1 MSARIP
7 YNLLTFVMGL
17 GLLTAVILQFSS
29 TAVSGSLRFVDEQNV
44 PLAYADL
51 RLLCYPS
58 AAANSPLLA
67 DLPAHTN
74 AEGHL
79 THPLPTN
86 CSHLAALWLRH
97 TQPSG
102 KAAHG
107 PAYWVY
113 ATSWQAGSSERQ
125 PATGDIQ
132 LYDSHPLVLFHVV
145 ASLAWQPAANSP
157 FVGQLQSGLR
167 QMSAYLYD
175 LTEGQMAVGAVTIYA
190 DGRYWESADLRF
202 LSANDY
208 RPTAYMGGI
217 VPAATPYTAPAT
229 LSQTVY
235 APGGIYLGRY
245 WDGLDAADPASGNW
259 AQPAAYRTLA
269 HEWGHYA
276 LFLYDEYQQ
285 NQPAGKQETYCT
297 CLDLPNGACAASAMA
312 YHYTAVALWHSAEH
326 GSPSVCQQ
334 TDQMLVHGE
343 ADWGTLQRWGDIQ
356 QLAGGWLQ
364 PPALPLATQ
373 TPDVVD
379 DLFGRAPGYRLYL
392 PALATSGTAVPA
404 PTEPT
409 IHLALDGSFTQV
421 QLDALH
427 PQVYVW
433 QDGRAQHQG
442 ATAGNRTL
450 PGALGQ
456 IQLLGVTPDDQL
468 RAYADQYA
476 TDITGGGRFAIAGG
490 PPLANGTMLTLTA
503 VTWEASLDV
512 AYGMVGPLLTA
523 MTVTLTSPDVLAAP
537 PIAQRCSPD
546 AAVGCPASADW
557 RQTMT
562 AVNAHTWTAM
572 FTAPAGQPLPKYGLV
587 GVQAGSTG
595 ELWRWFQSLGGVGPA
610 HDDGQAPLLD
620 GLAMVAADTAIP
632 GENNQA
638 IFMPAASYDAL
649 TAPLPPG
656 FVAIVGTAVDLDVL
670 LPTPNTPW
678 LLTLFYPQ
686 TAVDRLGLNEAQ
698 LELLHYSRAL
708 NQWQVVAVSGRSPL
722 LNWLASGPVVAD
734 GIYAVGWRPVPPPVA
749 DFDGLPRNGPAP
761 LPVNFINLSEGA
773 YDSVLWDFGDGVTS
787 TLTSPAH
794 VYEMPGIYT
803 VTLTVSGP
811 GGSDTM
817 IKPDFIT
824 VHGLGTTDNSRT
836 SSHCHSC
843 VTSVPQRKR
852 PSPVATIY

>member
-1 MSARIP
+1 MPQRLL
-7 YNLLTFVMGL
+7 YNLFTLLIGL
-17 GLLTAVILQFSS
+17 GLLTAVILHLSLPP
-29 TAVSGSLRFVDEQNV
+29 TAASGSLRFVDEQNV

-51 RLLCYPS
+51 RLLCYAS
-58 AAANSPLLA
+58 ATAHSPLLT
-67 DLPAHTN
+67 DLPARTN
-74 AEGHL
+74 TNGYL
-79 THPLPTN
+79 THPLPAN
-86 CSHLAALWLRH
+86 CSYLTALWLRH

-102 KAAHG
+102 KAGHG

-113 ATSWQAGSSERQ
+113 ATSWQPGSTERQ

-132 LYDSHPLVLFHVV
+132 LVDSHPLVLFNVV

-157 FVGQLQSGLR
+157 YVAQLQTGLR

-175 LTEGQMAVGAVTIYA
+175 LTEGQMAVGAVTIHA
-190 DGRYWESADLRF
+190 DGRHWESADLRF
-202 LSANDY
+202 LTANDY

-245 WDGLDAADPASGNW
+245 WDGLDAADPVSGHW

-297 CLDLPNGACAASAMA
+297 CLALPTGACAASAMA
-312 YHYTAVALWHSAEH
+312 YHYTAVALWHSTEH

-343 ADWGTLQRWGDIQ
+343 ADWATLQRWGDIQ
-356 QLAGGWLQ
+356 QLAGDWLQ

-379 DLFGRAPGYRLYL
+379 DLFGHAPGYRLYL
-392 PALATSGTAVPA
+392 PALANSGTAVPT

-409 IHLALDGSFTQV
+409 IHLTLDGSFTPAERN
-421 QLDALH
+421 ALY
-427 PQVYVW
+427 PQVYLA
-433 QDGRAQHQG
+433 QDGRVQYQG
-442 ATAGNRTL
+442 TSDSNRTL
-450 PGALGQ
+450 PASAGY
-456 IQLLGVTPDDQL
+456 ITLLGVPPTG
-468 RAYADQYA
+468 RAVVYAEQYTTDA
-476 TDITGGGRFAIAGG
+476 TTGGRFIYPTPGSNT
-490 PPLANGTMLTLTA
+490 PPLTNGSTLLLTA
-503 VTWEASLDV
+503 ASWEASLDV
-512 AYGMVGPLLTA
+512 TYGMIGPLLTA
-523 MTVTLTSPDVLAAP
+523 MTVTLTSPATLPTP
-537 PIAQRCSPD
+537 PVAQRCSPD
-546 AAVGCPASADW
+546 AAVGCPASVDW

-562 AVNAHTWTAM
+562 AVNANTWTAV
-572 FTAPAGQPLPKYGLV
+572 FTAPSGQALPKYGLV

-620 GLAMVAADTAIP
+620 GLAMVAADTVNPKRLRAVP
-632 GENNQA
+632 GTTNQA
-638 IFMPAASYDAL
+638 ILMPAADYDAL

-656 FVAIVGTAVDLDVL
+656 FAAIVGTAVDLDVL
-670 LPTPNTPW
+670 LPVPNTPW

-722 LNWLASGPVVAD
+722 LNWLASGPVVED
-734 GIYAVGWRPVPPPVA
+734 GIYAVGWRSVPPPVA
-749 DFDGLPRNGPAP
+749 DFDGLPQNGPAP
-761 LPVNFINLSEGA
+761 LPVNFINLSEGE
-773 YDSVLWDFGDGVTS
+773 YDSSLWDFGDGVTS
-787 TLTSPAH
+787 ALTNPLH
-794 VYEMPGIYT
+794 MYEMPGVYT
-803 VTLTVSGP
+803 VTLAVSGP
-811 GGSDTM
+811 GGNDTL
-817 IKPDFIT
+817 IKPDFIVVMGT
-824 VHGLGTTDNSRT
+824 NGEGVKGLDWFNLGD
-836 SSHCHSC
+836 
-843 VTSVPQRKR
+843 
-852 PSPVATIY
+852 

>member
-1 MSARIP
+1 MPQRLL
-7 YNLLTFVMGL
+7 YNLLTLVVGL
-17 GLLTAVILQFSS
+17 GLLTAVILHLSS
-29 TAVSGSLRFVDEQNV
+29 PTAASGSLRFVDENNT
-44 PLAYADL
+44 PLVNADL

-58 AAANSPLLA
+58 AAPQSHALA
-67 DLPAHTN
+67 DLPARTDGN
-74 AEGHL
+74 GHL
-79 THPLPTN
+79 THPLPAH

-102 KAAHG
+102 KPEHG
-107 PAYWVY
+107 PAYRVY
-113 ATSWQAGSSERQ
+113 ATSWQPGSNERQ

-132 LYDSHPLVLFHVV
+132 LHDSHPLVLFNVV

-157 FVGQLQSGLR
+157 YVTQLQTGLR

-175 LTEGQMAVGAVTIYA
+175 LTEGQMALGAVTIYA
-190 DGRYWESADLRF
+190 DGRHWESADLRF

-245 WDGLDAADPASGNW
+245 WDGLDAADPVGGHW
-259 AQPAAYRTLA
+259 ARPNAYRTLA

-297 CLDLPNGACAASAMA
+297 CLDLPIGACAASAMA
-312 YHYTAVALWHSAEH
+312 YHYTAVALWHSTEH
-326 GSPSVCQQ
+326 GSPPVCQQ

-343 ADWGTLQRWGDIQ
+343 ADWTTLQRWGHIQ
-356 QLAGGWLQ
+356 QLAGNWLQ

-373 TPDVVD
+373 IPDVVA

-392 PALATSGTAVPA
+392 PALANSGTAVPA

-409 IHLALDGSFTQV
+409 IHLALDGTFTQAE
-421 QLDALH
+421 LDALH
-427 PQVYVW
+427 PQLYLA
-433 QDGRAQHQG
+433 QDGRVFYQG
-442 ATAGNRTL
+442 TSDSDRSQPAAV
-450 PGALGQ
+450 GQ
-456 IQLLGVTPDDQL
+456 ITLLGVQPTG
-468 RAYADQYA
+468 RAIVYAEKYA
-476 TDITGGGRFAIAGG
+476 AETTGGGRFIYPAPGG
-490 PPLANGTMLTLTA
+490 SSPPLANGNTLILTA
-503 VTWEASLDV
+503 AAWEASLDV
-512 AYGMVGPLLTA
+512 AYGLDGPLLTA
-523 MTVTLTSPDVLAAP
+523 MTVTLRSPDALPTP

-546 AAVGCPASADW
+546 AAVGCPTTAPW

-562 AVNAHTWTAM
+562 AVNATTWTAV
-572 FTAPAGQPLPKYGLV
+572 FTAPSGQSLPKYGLV

-620 GLAMVAADTAIP
+620 GLAMVAADTAVP
-632 GENNQA
+632 GVNNQA
-638 IFMPAASYDAL
+638 ILMPAADYDAL
-649 TAPLPPG
+649 ITPLPPG
-656 FVAIVGTAVDLDVL
+656 FAAIVGTAVDLDVL
-670 LPTPNTPW
+670 LPVPNTPW

-686 TAVDRLGLNEAQ
+686 TAVDRLGLNEGQ

-708 NQWQVVAVSGRSPL
+708 NQWQVVGVSGRSPL
-722 LNWLASGPVVAD
+722 LNWLASVPVTED
-734 GIYAVGWRPVPPPVA
+734 GIYAVGWRPIPPPLA
-749 DFDGLPRNGPAP
+749 DFDAVPRNGPTP
-761 LPVNFINLSEGA
+761 LPVDFINLSEGL
-773 YDSVLWDFGDGVTS
+773 YDNSLWDFGDGVTS
-787 TLTSPAH
+787 TQNSPLH
-794 VYEMPGIYT
+794 VFEMPGVYT

-824 VHGLGTTDNSRT
+824 VIGTQ
-836 SSHCHSC
+836 
-843 VTSVPQRKR
+843 QR
-852 PSPVATIY
+852 